1 MANTNRLKIVINQL
15 KDLTAQESVIF
26 NLFHTNS
33 TIDKVIDM
41 LRKSTSTI
49 LATELRTHVQYK
61 VKFADVLY
69 LDYVDRNVCL
79 YTKDSSYWVK
89 TSFIKLFNQLPSH
102 FVQISKNN
110 AVNIYEV
117 QAVETNIGGNLIIK
131 LSTDEKLVV
140 SRRYIKNFKAFLIDQ
155 A

>member
-1 MANTNRLKIVINQL
+1 MANESLRIIMNQL

-33 TIDKVIDM
+33 TINKVIDM
-41 LRKSTSTI
+41 LRQSNSTI
-49 LATELRTHVQYK
+49 LATELQTTVQHK
-61 VKFADVLY
+61 VKFSDVLY

-79 YTKDSSYWVK
+79 YTKNATYWVK
-89 TSFIKLFNQLPSH
+89 NSFIRILTQLPSH
-102 FVQISKNN
+102 FIQISKNN

-117 QAVETNIGGNLIIK
+117 KSVETNIGGNLIIK

>member
-1 MANTNRLKIVINQL
+1 MANKNLKIIMNQL
-15 KDLTAQESVIF
+15 KDITAQESVIF
-26 NLFHTNS
+26 NLFRTNS
-33 TIDKVIDM
+33 TINKVIDM
-41 LRKSTSTI
+41 LRQSSSTI
-49 LATELRTHVQYK
+49 LATELQTAVQYK

-79 YTKDSSYWVK
+79 YTKDASYWVK
-89 TSFIKLFNQLPSH
+89 ISFIKILTQLPSH

-117 QAVETNIGGNLIIK
+117 QSVETNIGGNLIIK

-140 SRRYIKNFKAFLIDQ
+140 SRRYIKNFKLCLIEQ
-155 A
+155 T

>member
-1 MANTNRLKIVINQL
+1 MAKENLKIIMNQL
-15 KDLTAQESVIF
+15 KDLTMQESVIF

-33 TIDKVIDM
+33 TINKVIDL
-41 LRKSTSTI
+41 LRQSSATI
-49 LATELRTHVQYK
+49 LATELQTNVQYK
-61 VKFADVLY
+61 VKFADILY

-79 YTKDSSYWVK
+79 YTKDASYWVK
-89 TSFIKLFNQLPSH
+89 NSFIKILTQLPSH

-140 SRRYIKNFKAFLIDQ
+140 SRRYIKKFKTFLTDQ

>member
-1 MANTNRLKIVINQL
+1 MANESLRIIMNQL

-33 TIDKVIDM
+33 TINKVIDM
-41 LRKSTSTI
+41 LRQSNSTI
-49 LATELRTHVQYK
+49 LATELQITVQHK
-61 VKFADVLY
+61 VKFSDVLY

-79 YTKDSSYWVK
+79 YTKNATYWVK
-89 TSFIKLFNQLPSH
+89 NSFIRILTQLPSH
-102 FVQISKNN
+102 FIQISKNN

-117 QAVETNIGGNLIIK
+117 KSVETNIGGNLIIK

>member
-1 MANTNRLKIVINQL
+1 MNQL

-33 TIDKVIDM
+33 TINKVIDM
-41 LRKSTSTI
+41 LRQSNSTI
-49 LATELRTHVQYK
+49 LATELQTTVQHK
-61 VKFADVLY
+61 VKFSDVLY

-79 YTKDSSYWVK
+79 YTKNATYWVK
-89 TSFIKLFNQLPSH
+89 NSFIRILTQLPSH
-102 FVQISKNN
+102 FIQISKNN

-117 QAVETNIGGNLIIK
+117 KSVETNIGGNLIIK

>member
-1 MANTNRLKIVINQL
+1 MANESLRIIMNQL

-33 TIDKVIDM
+33 TINKVIDM
-41 LRKSTSTI
+41 LRQSNSTI
-49 LATELRTHVQYK
+49 LATELQTTVQHK
-61 VKFADVLY
+61 VKFSDVLY

-79 YTKDSSYWVK
+79 YTKNVTYWVK
-89 TSFIKLFNQLPSH
+89 NSFIRILTQLPSH
-102 FVQISKNN
+102 FIQISKNN

-117 QAVETNIGGNLIIK
+117 KSVETNIGGNLIIK